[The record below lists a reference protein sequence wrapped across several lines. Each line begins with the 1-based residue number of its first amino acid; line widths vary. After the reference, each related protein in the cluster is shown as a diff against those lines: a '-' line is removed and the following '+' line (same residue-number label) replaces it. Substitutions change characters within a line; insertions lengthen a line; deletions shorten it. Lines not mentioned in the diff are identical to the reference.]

1 MKYTNL
7 NRYVRLQISQTK
19 HSCRVHDG
27 ECWRTWCGS
36 VRRVIWPRPQWI
48 LTGHCSLNFKSFFRG
63 QWSYY
68 MWPLSPGITSHPF
81 GILLLFL
88 SHQALKCL
96 MQYNCEGIRLE
107 ILFGVIV
114 APWTRCMTTIAWA
127 TVLGPPSSISM
138 NNYSSPTPYVWDSFC
153 MYHNI
158 VSTWEIPWSSSNN
171 GTTWRV
177 YFHVVP

>member
-1 MKYTNL
+1 
-7 NRYVRLQISQTK
+7 
-19 HSCRVHDG
+19 
-27 ECWRTWCGS
+27 
-36 VRRVIWPRPQWI
+36 
-48 LTGHCSLNFKSFFRG
+48 
-63 QWSYY
+63 

-138 NNYSSPTPYVWDSFC
+138 NNYSSPTPYEQLFLDLHPIMAQPEGFIFMLFHKVVQSLG
-153 MYHNI
+153 HLNI
-158 VSTWEIPWSSSNN
+158 
-171 GTTWRV
+171 
-177 YFHVVP
+177 